1 MNIART
7 RSFPGADIGS
17 DHDLLM
23 MTFRLRLKK
32 ISKPKHTRLKF
43 DLEKLKDP
51 NVLETFQAM
60 IGGRFAPLTIMSN
73 EDTDIDSMIT
83 TFNTAVTETASEI
96 LGKHR
101 QKKKTWTTAEILD
114 LCDKRRELR
123 KKRIELE
130 GSEKYNEVNNNIKR
144 CMKKAKENWIG
155 EQCSETEENLSKN
168 SSKRAY
174 QLVKDLTTVKQGKAT
189 TVQDRSGKCLT
200 KEHKPYPSHQKP
212 L

>member
-1 MNIART
+1 
-7 RSFPGADIGS
+7 
-17 DHDLLM
+17 M
-23 MTFRLRLKK
+23 MTFRLHLKK

-60 IGGRFAPLTIMSN
+60 ICGRFAPLTIMSN

-101 QKKKTWTTAEILD
+101 QKRKPWITAEILD
-114 LCDKRRELR
+114 MCNKRREPR
-123 KKRIELE
+123 KTTFEPE
-130 GSEKYNEVNNNIKR
+130 VSEKYKEVNNNIKR

-155 EQCSETEENLSKN
+155 EECSEIEENLRVRGHTN
-168 SSKRAY
+168 W
-174 QLVKDLTTVKQGKAT
+174 
-189 TVQDRSGKCLT
+189 
-200 KEHKPYPSHQKP
+200 
-212 L
+212 